1 MEMENTTFKT
11 ALCQIRTEL
20 DQEQTMEKAGRMV
33 RKAAE
38 NGAQVVCLPEMYN
51 CPYSG
56 IYFKRIAARGHQ
68 DCVRAMAAWAKENQI
83 VLIGGSVPETEDGKI
98 YNTCFVFNEEG
109 EQIARHRKVHLFDI
123 DIPGMRFKESDTFA
137 PGEEITVFD
146 TRYGRFG
153 VAICFDV
160 RFPELFRAMA
170 KRGAKMIFLPAQ
182 FNMKT
187 GPAHWELSL
196 RMRAVDNEVFF
207 AGASSARYDGFSY
220 ECWGHSTV
228 VDPFGT
234 ILTTC
239 DEKEQILFAD
249 IDLERTDIVRAQ
261 LPTFNYLREELYA
274 VAK

>member
-1 MEMENTTFKT
+1 MENTTFKT

-56 IYFKRIAARGHQ
+56 KYFKTIAARDHK
-68 DCVRAMAAWAKENQI
+68 DCVRTMAAWAKENRI
-83 VLIGGSVPETEDGKI
+83 VLIGGSVPETENGKI

-109 EQIARHRKVHLFDI
+109 EQIARHRKIHLFDI

-234 ILTTC
+234 ILATC
-239 DEKEQILFAD
+239 DEKEQILYAD

-261 LPTFNYLREELYA
+261 LPTFNFLREELYA

>member
-1 MEMENTTFKT
+1 
-11 ALCQIRTEL
+11 
-20 DQEQTMEKAGRMV
+20 
-33 RKAAE
+33 
-38 NGAQVVCLPEMYN
+38 
-51 CPYSG
+51 
-56 IYFKRIAARGHQ
+56 
-68 DCVRAMAAWAKENQI
+68 
-83 VLIGGSVPETEDGKI
+83 
-98 YNTCFVFNEEG
+98 
-109 EQIARHRKVHLFDI
+109 
-123 DIPGMRFKESDTFA
+123 
-137 PGEEITVFD
+137 
-146 TRYGRFG
+146 
-153 VAICFDV
+153 
-160 RFPELFRAMA
+160 
-170 KRGAKMIFLPAQ
+170 MIFLPAQ

-239 DEKEQILFAD
+239 DEKEQILYAD

>member
-1 MEMENTTFKT
+1 MENTTFKT

-20 DQEQTMEKAGRMV
+20 DQEQTMEKAGQMV

-56 IYFKRIAARGHQ
+56 KYFKTIAACGHQ
-68 DCVRAMAAWAKENQI
+68 DCVRAMAAWAKENRI

-146 TRYGRFG
+146 TQYGRFG

-207 AGASSARYDGFSY
+207 AGVSSARYDGFSY

-234 ILTTC
+234 ILATC
-239 DEKEQILFAD
+239 DEKEQILYAD
-249 IDLERTDIVRAQ
+249 IDLKRTDIVRAQ